1 VSATTTHPVLRL
13 RKNQD
18 RRVRA
23 GHPWIFSNEI
33 DGIEGDPPD
42 GAIVDVVDSRGA
54 YLGRGY
60 VNRHSLI
67 AVRLLTRARDEIDAA
82 FFRKRIARA
91 LAYREELFPGAHTY
105 RLVSSEGDFLP
116 GLTVDRYENVLS
128 VQVTTLGIEQRL
140 QMVIDALLELLDP
153 RVILLRNDVPLRK
166 LEGLPLETRVAF
178 GEYEPPV
185 TIDVDGLKYHVDPLA
200 GQKTGFFLDQR
211 VNRRLLAGRVTGAR
225 VLDLFAYSGA
235 WGLEALRAGAE
246 SCLFVDGSESALSL
260 ARDNVDLNGFG
271 ERAQYHVED
280 VFAALPR
287 MVDARE
293 RYDAVVLD
301 PPALVKSRAR
311 LAEGLKGYRELNRR
325 AMSLVPENG
334 WLFTNSCSFHVSPE
348 DFLRVLG
355 EASRDARRPFRFV
368 QWGAQSPDHPVRLAA
383 PETSYLKCA
392 VLRAL

>member
-1 VSATTTHPVLRL
+1 MASTATHPVLRL

-33 DGIEGDPPD
+33 DAVEGDPPD

-67 AVRLLTRARDEIDAA
+67 AVRLLTRSRDEIDGA
-82 FFRKRIARA
+82 FIRKRLARA
-91 LAYREELFPGAHTY
+91 LAYREELFPGALTY
-105 RLVSSEGDFLP
+105 RLFSSEGDFLP
-116 GLTVDRYENVLS
+116 GLTVDRYEDVLS
-128 VQVTTLGIEQRL
+128 VQVTTLGIEQRTQL
-140 QMVIDALLELLDP
+140 VLDALAELVEP
-153 RVILLRNDVPLRK
+153 RAIVLRNDVPLRK
-166 LEGLPLETRVAF
+166 LEGLPLETRVAV
-178 GEYEPPV
+178 GAYEPPV
-185 TIDVDGLKYHVDPLA
+185 TVDVDGLKYLVDPLG

-211 VNRRLLAGRVTGAR
+211 INRRLLAGRVTGAR

-260 ARDNVDLNGFG
+260 ARDNVDLNGFASK
-271 ERAQYHVED
+271 AQFHVED
-280 VFAALPR
+280 VFDALPR
-287 MVDARE
+287 MGEARE

-325 AMSLVPENG
+325 AMALVPENG

-368 QWGAQSPDHPVRLAA
+368 QWGAQSPDHPVLLAA

-392 VLRAL
+392 VLRAY